1 VDYCVFK
8 CYFSVENKEALDH
21 DLSSSIRG
29 IWGRNLKQIFC
40 MQRNIECQECTFN
53 HCPYFSI
60 FEKKYGENDEYRP
73 YIIYHNQKNKTEL
86 EVHFILLG
94 FLTSHY
100 DKVLLPILQIAEKP
114 LFFKGEK
121 LHLKLIRI
129 LDQEDHLIVNND
141 FRDLNRIH
149 ISQTETKQHDE
160 FQKVKL
166 IFQTPL
172 RMKYQNQLM
181 KQFNFEAFV
190 KSLIRRLNFINE
202 YFSDRESDTI
212 IFNPD
217 FLQCQVSSNLI
228 WREKYRKSFRQNQK
242 MSIGGL
248 IGNVIIEKPHPELVL
263 ILKTGELV
271 QAGKQT
277 AFGNG
282 KYFLECEQV

>member
-1 VDYCVFK
+1 
-8 CYFSVENKEALDH
+8 
-21 DLSSSIRG
+21 
-29 IWGRNLKQIFC
+29 
-40 MQRNIECQECTFN
+40 
-53 HCPYFSI
+53 
-60 FEKKYGENDEYRP
+60 
-73 YIIYHNQKNKTEL
+73 
-86 EVHFILLG
+86 
-94 FLTSHY
+94 
-100 DKVLLPILQIAEKP
+100 
-114 LFFKGEK
+114 
-121 LHLKLIRI
+121 
-129 LDQEDHLIVNND
+129 
-141 FRDLNRIH
+141 
-149 ISQTETKQHDE
+149 
-160 FQKVKL
+160 
-166 IFQTPL
+166 
-172 RMKYQNQLM
+172 
-181 KQFNFEAFV
+181 
-190 KSLIRRLNFINE
+190 NFINE